1 MDALTISA
9 ASGLRSRMDSLEML
23 ANNLANATT
32 GGFKTDREF
41 YSLYSSPEAEDPS
54 AAVTTGTLPVVQKR
68 WTDFSQGLLLPTGN
82 QLDFAL
88 QGKGFFVAQSS
99 SGPVYTRNGNFRLAG
114 GGQLVTAEGY
124 PLQLTNGRKLQVD
137 PAQPLVVSTDGTL
150 MQDGQSLGTL
160 QIVNFAEPSAL
171 SKLGN
176 NYFQN
181 PDPKIKPGAAPAI
194 EVHQSKLEGSNVS
207 VAESAVRLVGIM
219 RQFEMLQKAISLA
232 TDMNRSAVEEVA
244 KVGS

>member
-1 MDALTISA
+1 
-9 ASGLRSRMDSLEML
+9 MDSMEML
-23 ANNLANATT
+23 ANNLANAAT

-41 YSLYSSPEAEDPS
+41 YSLYTSAEAADPT
-54 AAVTTGTLPVVQKR
+54 ATVKTGVLPVVQNR

-88 QGKGFFVAQSS
+88 QGKGFFVAQSG
-99 SGPVYTRNGNFRLAG
+99 SGPVYTRSGNFHLAAQ
-114 GGQLVTAEGY
+114 GQMVTAEGY
-124 PLQLTNGRKLQVD
+124 PLQLVDGRKLQVD
-137 PAQPLVVSTDGTL
+137 PAKPLVVSSDGTL
-150 MQDGQSLGTL
+150 TQEGTPLGKL
-160 QIVNFAEPSAL
+160 LLVNFKEPSAL
-171 SKLGN
+171 SKQGN

-181 PDPKIKPGAAPAI
+181 PDPKVKPAAAQAI
-194 EVHQSKLEGSNVS
+194 EVHQGKLEGSNVS

-244 KVGS
+244 KVGT